1 MKINKIKICLFT
13 IFSIISTILF
23 LISLKFNKYGI
34 IIGWMIG
41 LIISLLLQFLSLKLK
56 QIKDV
61 DSIKIIVFFIIF
73 RFFVII
79 VGLLFCFLMQ
89 FYFRN
94 ELFYY
99 SSLTYSFELSI
110 NNLVVFLYS
119 KIKKN
124 E

>member
-1 MKINKIKICLFT
+1 MKINKKICLFI
-13 IFSIISTILF
+13 IFFTISTILF
-23 LISLKFNKYGI
+23 LISLKLNQYGI

-56 QIKDV
+56 QIKNV

-89 FYFRN
+89 FYFKN

-99 SSLTYSFELSI
+99 SSLIYSFELSI
-110 NNLVVFLYS
+110 NNLVIFLYY

>member
-1 MKINKIKICLFT
+1 MKINKIKIYLFT

-79 VGLLFCFLMQ
+79 IGLLFCFLMQ

>member
-1 MKINKIKICLFT
+1 MKINKIKICLFI
-13 IFSIISTILF
+13 IFFTISTILF
-23 LISLKFNKYGI
+23 LISLKLNQYGI

-56 QIKDV
+56 QIKNV

-73 RFFVII
+73 RFFAII

-89 FYFRN
+89 FYFKN

-99 SSLTYSFELSI
+99 SSLIYSFELSI
-110 NNLVVFLYS
+110 NNLVIFLYY

>member
-1 MKINKIKICLFT
+1 MKINKIKICLFIIFFT
-13 IFSIISTILF
+13 ISIILF
-23 LISLKFNKYGI
+23 LISLKLNQYGI

-56 QIKDV
+56 QIKNV

-89 FYFRN
+89 FYFKN

-99 SSLTYSFELSI
+99 SSLIYSFELSI
-110 NNLVVFLYS
+110 NNLVIFLYY

>member
-1 MKINKIKICLFT
+1 MKINKIKIYLFT

>member
-1 MKINKIKICLFT
+1 MKINKIKICLFI
-13 IFSIISTILF
+13 IFFTISTILF
-23 LISLKFNKYGI
+23 LISLKLNQYGI